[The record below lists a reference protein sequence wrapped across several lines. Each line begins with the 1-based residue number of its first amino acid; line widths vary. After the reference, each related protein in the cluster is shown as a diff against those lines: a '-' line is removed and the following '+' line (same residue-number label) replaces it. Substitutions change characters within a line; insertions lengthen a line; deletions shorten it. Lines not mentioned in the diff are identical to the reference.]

1 MVRRPRKE
9 ASLGAYLYQSTA
21 ILSVATAIL
30 SAAVYVVF
38 YFAGYL
44 SFMQECKFTQCHG
57 ASCGG
62 DKVVKYFFMLL
73 VFLKR
78 AALFLKWNITLLYL
92 IQWLHTLTEF
102 FLVGLCGEFFY
113 FSVPRISSLLTV

>member
-30 SAAVYVVF
+30 SAATAILSAAAYAVF

-57 ASCGG
+57 A
-62 DKVVKYFFMLL
+62 VVVIK
-73 VFLKR
+73 
-78 AALFLKWNITLLYL
+78 
-92 IQWLHTLTEF
+92 
-102 FLVGLCGEFFY
+102 
-113 FSVPRISSLLTV
+113 